1 MIHAPTPRGAELF
14 NNYGPKPNAE
24 LILGYGFSLP
34 HNPDDTIVLKL
45 GGGPPSTS
53 SSTSTAGSSGKW
65 EVGRAARGAEP
76 VWTTVLAAFAAQN
89 DDATDEGPEDEG
101 AAIEDE
107 LCAADTL
114 AQMAQSLHDRLP
126 PFPPV
131 QEHMTEMRA
140 DVLLM
145 LEHYLEG
152 TGCSV

>member
-1 MIHAPTPRGAELF
+1 M
-14 NNYGPKPNAE
+14 
-24 LILGYGFSLP
+24 
-34 HNPDDTIVLKL
+34 
-45 GGGPPSTS
+45 
-53 SSTSTAGSSGKW
+53 
-65 EVGRAARGAEP
+65 
-76 VWTTVLAAFAAQN
+76 WTTVLAAFAAQN

-152 TGCSV
+152 TGCSVGSYPCCEVLIARFPIGQRDILQSLVAFAHAKQADALQRAEALGLDIAAEDDEEDEDEE